1 MIRKHLRNAAFKEL
15 KTQQESHS
23 KVKTIEYN
31 SLEKQPY
38 LASPLFSNED
48 VGILSNLRSHTTR
61 GIRGNFKKFYRDNT
75 KCPLKC
81 WPVDSEP
88 MDDTQ
93 QHVLDCTK
101 IQTNTSPI
109 VACGK
114 PVYDDIYGSTDK
126 QKEIVTLFKERLEIR
141 NKLISESYPTS
152 G

>member
-1 MIRKHLRNAAFKEL
+1 M
-15 KTQQESHS
+15 
-23 KVKTIEYN
+23 
-31 SLEKQPY
+31 
-38 LASPLFSNED
+38 
-48 VGILSNLRSHTTR
+48 
-61 GIRGNFKKFYRDNT
+61 
-75 KCPLKC
+75 
-81 WPVDSEP
+81 DSEP

-93 QHVLDCTK
+93 QHVLDCIK
-101 IQTNTSPI
+101 FQNNTSPI